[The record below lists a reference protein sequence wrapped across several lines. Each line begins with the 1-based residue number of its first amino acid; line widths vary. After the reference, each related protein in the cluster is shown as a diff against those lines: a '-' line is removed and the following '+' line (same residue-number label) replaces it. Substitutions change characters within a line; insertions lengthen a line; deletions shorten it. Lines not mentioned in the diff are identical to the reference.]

1 MRQEA
6 ELTHMAG
13 FDVVFTRK
21 KVRNI
26 NLRIRPSN
34 GAIQVSAPPRVNR
47 KLVER
52 FVASRTDWINAAQQR
67 VLARQSIVE
76 PELVSGAT
84 LMWFGQPLELSIQQI
99 QLSQKKPSAEIIG
112 DRCVLR
118 LRPDL
123 PDEKAHTEISK
134 LLYEAYREEL
144 QQRLPALLDKWQ
156 PIVGVE
162 AKECR
167 VRSMKTRWGSCNIQK
182 ARIWMSL
189 ELAKYPLE
197 CIEYVLVHELTHLLE
212 PSHNKRFHR
221 LVGEAMPDWK
231 EHNATLNRGNHRSV
245 D

>member
-1 MRQEA
+1 
-6 ELTHMAG
+6 MAG
-13 FDVVFTRK
+13 FEVVFTRK

-34 GAIQVSAPPRVNR
+34 GAIQVSAPLRVNR

-52 FVASRTDWINAAQQR
+52 FVASRTEWIYAAQQR
-67 VLARQSIVE
+67 VLARQSVNE

-84 LMWFGQPLELSIQQI
+84 LMWFGRPLELSIQQI
-99 QLSQKKPSAEIIG
+99 QPPEKKPSAEIDA
-112 DRCVLR
+112 DRCVMR
-118 LRPDL
+118 LRHDL

-134 LLYEAYREEL
+134 LLDEAYREEL
-144 QQRLPALLDKWQ
+144 QQRLPAMLEKWQ
-156 PIVGVE
+156 PVVGVT

-167 VRSMKTRWGSCNIQK
+167 VRRMKTRWGSCNIHK

-189 ELAKYPLE
+189 ELAKYPPE

-231 EHNATLNRGNHRSV
+231 IHNATLNKRNQRSL